1 MNSRL
6 TELVG
11 ITLLGAA
18 ERLLKWNRSGR
29 VTWRHITENGKA
41 ENKTE
46 DYLRSVSQKTK
57 EEDFEKF
64 IKALSDN
71 DFQGTFIICI
81 VNGSAM
87 VGWNINEETR
97 IEKVNRLDLNL

>member
-41 ENKTE
+41 ENNT
-46 DYLRSVSQKTK
+46 